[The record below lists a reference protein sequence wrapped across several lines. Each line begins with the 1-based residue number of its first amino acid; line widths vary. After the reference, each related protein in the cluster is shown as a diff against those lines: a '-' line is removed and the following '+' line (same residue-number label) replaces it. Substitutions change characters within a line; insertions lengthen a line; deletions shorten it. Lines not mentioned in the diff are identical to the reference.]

1 MGDGSPQVGGSESM
15 QPLTRRQI
23 FGYTVGDLGINLN
36 FQLIGFYLAYFYT
49 DVFGLS
55 PAHVA
60 GLFLVARIWDAINDP
75 LMGYIADRTE
85 TKRGKFRPFI
95 LFGALPLNLIL
106 IACYFT
112 PELSDTAKI
121 AYAYSTYILHG
132 MLFTL
137 VGLPYSALTAVMTQ
151 DQQERS
157 VISTYRMFF
166 AVAIAVTLVA
176 VGVRP
181 FVAQFETEQQG
192 FAVTAGIFAFLSTA
206 LLWYAYRNSEERVKV
221 PRENYKI
228 SEIIPMLVRNDAL
241 LVLGGAM
248 LLNTC
253 VWVVKNAVATYYFKY
268 LWDDASGNLQSVFFL
283 VMQGAAVA
291 GALAAPALTKRF
303 GKRRVFMAA
312 SIVVAVF
319 YATRQ
324 FVPLGFLVPLFA
336 ISLFGDFAQMICS
349 ITQWG
354 MVPDTVEY
362 GHWKTGVRSEGMPY
376 AFFSLMQK
384 MGLALGGAF
393 AAMMLGW
400 TGYVANA
407 EQSASAVAG
416 IEWSFNLVPAAF
428 SILCFL
434 MLYLYKVDGPF
445 FERITREL
453 EEREASGEG

>member
-1 MGDGSPQVGGSESM
+1 ME
-15 QPLTRRQI
+15 PLSRRQI

-60 GLFLVARIWDAINDP
+60 GLFLVARIWDAVNDP
-75 LMGYIADRTE
+75 LMGYIADHNQ
-85 TKRGKFRPFI
+85 TKRGKFRPF
-95 LFGALPLNLIL
+95 LLYGALPLNLVL
-106 IACYFT
+106 LACFFT

-121 AYAYSTYILHG
+121 VYAYVTYILHG

-151 DQQERS
+151 DQQERA

-181 FVAQFETEQQG
+181 FVAQFPTEQQG
-192 FAVTAGIFAFLSTA
+192 FAVTAGIFAMLSTG
-206 LLWYAYRNSEERVKV
+206 LIWFAYRNTEERVEV
-221 PRENYKI
+221 PQEHYSIR
-228 SEIIPMLVRNDAL
+228 SIIPMLVRNDAL
-241 LVLGGAM
+241 LILGLAM
-248 LLNTC
+248 LMNTC

-268 LWDDASGNLQSVFFL
+268 LWDDASGSLQSIFFL

-291 GALAAPALTKRF
+291 GALAAPHLTRRF
-303 GKRRVFMAA
+303 GKLRVFMVA
-312 SIVVAVF
+312 SLVVTIF
-319 YATRQ
+319 YGMRQ
-324 FVPLGFLVPLFA
+324 FVPLGFLLPLFA
-336 ISLFGDFAQMICS
+336 ISLVGDFAQMLCS

-384 MGLALGGAF
+384 LGLAVGGAF
-393 AAMMLGW
+393 AALVLDW

-407 EQSASAVAG
+407 PQTETALGG
-416 IEWSFNLVPAAF
+416 IEMLFNLVPAGF
-428 SILCFL
+428 SILCL
-434 MLYLYKVDGPF
+434 LTLF
-445 FERITREL
+445 FYRIDASLFDRITSEL
-453 EEREASGEG
+453 EDRYTESRQA

>member
-1 MGDGSPQVGGSESM
+1 ME
-15 QPLTRRQI
+15 PLTRRQI

-75 LMGYIADRTE
+75 LMGYLADRNE
-85 TKRGKFRPFI
+85 SKRGKFRPF
-95 LFGALPLNLIL
+95 LLYGALPLNLVL
-106 IACYFT
+106 LACFFT
-112 PELSDTAKI
+112 PELSHTGKI
-121 AYAYSTYILHG
+121 IYAYITYIMHG

-151 DQQERS
+151 DQQERA

-166 AVAIAVTLVA
+166 AVAVAVTLVA

-181 FVAQFETEQQG
+181 FVAQFPTEQQG
-192 FAVTAGIFAFLSTA
+192 FAVTAGIFAMLSTG
-206 LLWYAYRNSEERVKV
+206 LIWFAYRNSEERVDV

-228 SEIIPMLVRNDAL
+228 RSIIPMLARNKAL
-241 LVLGGAM
+241 LILGLAM

-283 VMQGAAVA
+283 VMQTAAVA
-291 GALAAPALTKRF
+291 GALAAPALTRRF
-303 GKRRVFMAA
+303 GKRQVFMVA
-312 SIVVAVF
+312 SVVVAIF

-324 FVPLGFLVPLFA
+324 LVPLGMLVPLFA
-336 ISLFGDFAQMICS
+336 ISLIADFGQMLAA

-384 MGLALGGAF
+384 LGLAVGGAF
-393 AAMMLGW
+393 AALMLGW

-407 EQSASAVAG
+407 EQTPEALNG
-416 IEWSFNLVPAAF
+416 IEILFNLVPAGF
-428 SILCFL
+428 SILCLLTLFF
-434 MLYLYKVDGPF
+434 YPISTAF

-453 EEREASGEG
+453 DEREALRDPPS

>member
-1 MGDGSPQVGGSESM
+1 MK
-15 QPLTRRQI
+15 PLSRRQI
-23 FGYTVGDLGINLN
+23 LGYTIGDLGINLN

-55 PAHVA
+55 PVHVA
-60 GLFLVARIWDAINDP
+60 GLFLVARIWDAVNDP

-85 TKRGKFRPFI
+85 TKRGKFRPF
-95 LFGALPLNLIL
+95 LLYGALPLNLVL
-106 IACYFT
+106 LACFFT
-112 PELSDTAKI
+112 PELSQTGKI
-121 AYAYSTYILHG
+121 LYAYITYILHG
-132 MLFTL
+132 MLFTF

-151 DQQERS
+151 DQQERA

-166 AVAIAVTLVA
+166 AVAVAVTLVA

-181 FVAQFETEQQG
+181 FVARFPTEQQG
-192 FAVTAGIFAFLSTA
+192 FAVTAGIFALLSTG
-206 LLWYAYRNSEERVKV
+206 LIWFAYRNSEERVEV
-221 PRENYKI
+221 PRENYRI
-228 SEIIPMLVRNDAL
+228 RSIIPMLARNNAL
-241 LVLGGAM
+241 LVLGLAM

-268 LWDDASGNLQSVFFL
+268 LWDDVSGNLQSVFFL

-291 GALAAPALTKRF
+291 GALAAPLLTRRF
-303 GKRRVFMAA
+303 GKLRVFMVA
-312 SIVVAVF
+312 SVVVAIF
-319 YATRQ
+319 YGTRQ
-324 FVPLGFLVPLFA
+324 LIPLGYLVPLFA
-336 ISLFGDFAQMICS
+336 ISLVGDFGQMLCA

-384 MGLALGGAF
+384 MGLAVGGAF
-393 AAMMLGW
+393 AALVLGW

-407 EQSASAVAG
+407 EQSEQALSG
-416 IEWSFNLVPAAF
+416 IEMLFNLVPAGF
-428 SILCFL
+428 SVLCLLTL
-434 MLYLYKVDGPF
+434 MFYPITTSF

-453 EEREASGEG
+453 EARAKESSPE